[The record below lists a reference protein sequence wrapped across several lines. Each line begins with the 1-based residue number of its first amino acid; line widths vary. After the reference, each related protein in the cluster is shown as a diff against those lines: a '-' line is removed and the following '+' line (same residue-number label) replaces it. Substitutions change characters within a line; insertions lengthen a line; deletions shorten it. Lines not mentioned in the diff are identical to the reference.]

1 MHAAGLINIGTAPE
15 NMPLNRYTNIIPY
28 DQTLV
33 SLSNEKFI
41 NANHIN
47 LGTTNPTI
55 IAQCPMHPEYHG
67 PNTTSE
73 FWRMIYE
80 QRVSTIVNLARVE
93 TGFGGA
99 SMYWPSNKGDKYFV
113 EGHEVE
119 CVDVCVVHEQ
129 EEQEEVDSAEE
140 EKEENSGSRAESATS
155 GLTRRLLRLTH
166 TAAKSSASPID
177 VVHYH
182 FRAWPNYNVA
192 SSSSSTVS
200 LLQHVLS
207 DRRREKEE
215 EEEEGV
221 PERRPTLVH
230 CSGGVG
236 RSGTFVAALTAYEQI
251 REERKMDG
259 EGGKDAKVEVEV
271 EGSSIASKLLKIVQ
285 AMRQQRH
292 PWMVEGEAQFL
303 FAARLVEELLASGE
317 GGEIF

>member
-1 MHAAGLINIGTAPE
+1 
-15 NMPLNRYTNIIPY
+15 
-28 DQTLV
+28 
-33 SLSNEKFI
+33 
-41 NANHIN
+41 
-47 LGTTNPTI
+47 
-55 IAQCPMHPEYHG
+55 
-67 PNTTSE
+67 
-73 FWRMIYE
+73 MIYE

-93 TGFGGA
+93 KGFGGA

-119 CVDVCVVHEQ
+119 CMDVSVVHEQ
-129 EEQEEVDSAEE
+129 EEQEKADSAEE
-140 EKEENSGSRAESATS
+140 EKEKNSGSRAESATS
-155 GLTRRLLRLTH
+155 SLTRRLLRVTH

-207 DRRREKEE
+207 DRRQEVQQ
-215 EEEEGV
+215 EEGV
-221 PERRPTLVH
+221 SERRPTLVH

-251 REERKMDG
+251 QEERKMDG
-259 EGGKDAKVEVEV
+259 EGKDANVEVEVEV
-271 EGSSIASKLLKIVQ
+271 EGSSVASKLLKIVQ

-303 FAARLVEELLASGE
+303 FAARLVEELLASKW
-317 GGEIF
+317 